1 MLSSL
6 SSKFHLVGFARKFPF
21 LRIKLLVF
29 MASLYNKKS
38 GGDWLVRGI
47 MVVIKETKYN
57 IANRH
62 MVCFSFVNLINVLP
76 FKSLKTKS

>member
-1 MLSSL
+1 
-6 SSKFHLVGFARKFPF
+6 
-21 LRIKLLVF
+21 
-29 MASLYNKKS
+29 
-38 GGDWLVRGI
+38 